1 MTAKEFLSQAWQIDR
16 RIEKKCEE
24 RDRLLARLTAGRLAH
39 LTGMPR
45 GGSGADWTDA
55 VARLIDMDNAIN
67 GEIMELCRLKREI
80 NAAIEAVEDMRYRR
94 VLELRYRNYMRW
106 EDIAEEMGYEVRHV
120 TRLHGEALACV
131 RIPSQNVLECPAR

>member
-1 MTAKEFLSQAWQIDR
+1 MTAKEYLSQAWQIDK

-24 RDRLLARLTAGRLAH
+24 RDRLLARLTAGRLTH

-45 GGSGADWTDA
+45 GGNFDWTDA
-55 VARLIDMDNAIN
+55 VSRLIEMDNAIN

-80 NAAIEAVEDMRYRR
+80 NATIEAVEDMRYRR

-106 EDIAEEMGYEVRHV
+106 EDIAEEMGYEVRQIY
-120 TRLHGEALACV
+120 RLHGDALMAV
-131 RIPSQNVLECPAR
+131 AIPKNVMDCQA